1 MRRQGSPATALRFG
15 LLYLLALL
23 LVFAL
28 GHRNQLEKAHLAKME
43 KEMAELVSQEEALL
57 KERWQANQPHRVL
70 SWAKKEGFLPMSEGR
85 WVR

>member
-43 KEMAELVSQEEALL
+43 EELAKLGIQEEALL
-57 KERWQANQPHRVL
+57 KERWQATQPHRVL